1 MRAASCSATASFS
14 SMNEGAPRRKRSL
27 VVADGPA
34 TRSLQAIMALLTFLA
49 ALAAG
54 GAEIV
59 ARNSAEWSSAI
70 AREGTVQLRP
80 QPGRDI
86 EADLARAAA
95 IARSTAGIQSA
106 RPMSRKDAESLL
118 EPWLGR
124 GLDLGSLP
132 VPRLVALKLDPE
144 DRPDLPALAGRIAAE
159 IPGATLDD
167 HGAWLSRL
175 STAANAVVG
184 VAVALVAVVLAA
196 AGLAVAFATR
206 GFMIGSR
213 DVVDVLHLVG
223 ADEGFVAR
231 EFASRFLRLGLASA
245 AVGVAAASLAMFVL
259 GRLAEFS
266 PSDLPGQDAET
277 LFGTFTLGWRG
288 YGLIASVAVAV
299 AAIAGV
305 VSGAT
310 AKRFFRDGA

>member
-1 MRAASCSATASFS
+1 MRAALSSATGSSS
-14 SMNEGAPRRKRSL
+14 SMNRGAPRRDASL

-59 ARNSAEWSSAI
+59 ARNSADWSSAI
-70 AREGTVQLRP
+70 TREATIQLRP

-95 IARSTAGIQSA
+95 IAGDTAGIATA
-106 RPMSRKDAESLL
+106 RPLSRDDAEGLL

-124 GLDLGSLP
+124 GLDLASLP
-132 VPRLVALKLDPE
+132 VPRLVALKLE
-144 DRPDLPALAGRIAAE
+144 AEGRPDLPALAGRIAAE

-175 STAANAVVG
+175 STAANTVVG
-184 VAVALVAVVLAA
+184 VAVALVGIVLAA
-196 AGLAVAFATR
+196 AGLAIAFATR

-213 DVVDVLHLVG
+213 DVIDVLHLVG
-223 ADEGFVAR
+223 ADETFVAR
-231 EFASRFLRLGLASA
+231 QFASRFLRLGLGSA
-245 AVGVAAASLAMFVL
+245 AIGVGGAALAMFAL
-259 GRLAEFS
+259 GRFASSGDE
-266 PSDLPGQDAET
+266 PEA
-277 LFGTFTLGWRG
+277 LFGAFALGWPG
-288 YGLIASVAVAV
+288 YGLIALVGLAVGG
-299 AAIAGV
+299 IAGL